1 MGEAFCGCN
10 VDVLDARQEDALGVP
25 RLLHVELTGFGGG
38 FRGVLLT
45 FVMGA
50 KQDDVLGVTRL
61 LRVALTGFG
70 RGSGV

>member
-1 MGEAFCGCN
+1 M
-10 VDVLDARQEDALGVP
+10 
-25 RLLHVELTGFGGG
+25 
-38 FRGVLLT
+38 LLT